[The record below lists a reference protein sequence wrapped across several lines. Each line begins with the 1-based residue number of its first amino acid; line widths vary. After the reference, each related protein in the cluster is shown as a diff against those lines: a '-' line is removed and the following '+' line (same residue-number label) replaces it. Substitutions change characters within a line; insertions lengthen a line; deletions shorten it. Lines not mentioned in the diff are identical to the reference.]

1 MSVVIL
7 TNKTNMNAYSSEQIA
22 RFFSAIN
29 PWRPA
34 YSAVTMSYLAYRRG
48 EKLFLLS
55 ARIYLEVSVPTTL
68 KARFL
73 AGSIECGQLEIS
85 RNGTSLEQALEALLS
100 PEGLTIEGHGTLLMP
115 SHEERGVSVSTPM
128 LLHHEGVNNGNRLG
142 VLSIHGA
149 QRYEYLPQPET
160 DWILKAGVV
169 PYDHI
174 NELSSDYGLGPLNGD
189 SALIEVIAL
198 TAIQVLARSE
208 VKESSA
214 NIGVWM
220 SAKLDK
226 AKAKIGYRVI
236 DKGNVVLRGA
246 KVGEQL
252 AWEDKND
259 FSEGLVSIE
268 VPAGSIV
275 QCIASYEGLAHHI
288 QWRAD
293 PTFFQNP
300 RTAILNSV
308 DQTGALL
315 RAYLMPDLP
324 PKGKAADD
332 FEAAINWVLW
342 ALGFAPANFGLN
354 NKTRDAFD
362 TIAVTPSGDFLVIEC
377 TLGLLRAESKL
388 SKLAARAA
396 SLRASLDASDMTQI
410 RILPIIITAM
420 TREQVKADLDPAE
433 SAGLLVLTRENLEE
447 VFNEMLRF
455 PDADNLFERGIR
467 MLKQA
472 TPSRDLFTN

>member
-1 MSVVIL
+1 MD
-7 TNKTNMNAYSSEQIA
+7 AYSSEQIS
-22 RFFSAIN
+22 RFFAAIT
-29 PWRPA
+29 PWRAA
-34 YSAVTMSYLAYRRG
+34 YTGVTLSYLAIRRDD
-48 EKLFLLS
+48 KLFILS
-55 ARIYLEVSVPTTL
+55 ARIYLDVSAPVKL
-68 KARFL
+68 KDHFQ
-73 AGSIECGQLEIS
+73 AGSIECGQLDIS
-85 RNGTSLEQALEALLS
+85 KNGISFEQTLEALLS
-100 PEGLTIEGHGTLLMP
+100 PEGLPVEGHGKLLMP
-115 SHEERGVSVSTPM
+115 THEDRGISVSAPI
-128 LLHHEGVNNGNRLG
+128 LLHHEGVNNGNRLA
-142 VLSIHGA
+142 VLSINGA

-174 NELSSDYGLGPLNGD
+174 NELSSDYGLGLKGD
-189 SALIEVIAL
+189 SALIEVVAL

-214 NIGVWM
+214 NIGIGM

-226 AKAKIGYRVI
+226 AKAQIGYRVI
-236 DKGNVVLRGA
+236 DKGSVVYRGA
-246 KVGEQL
+246 TLGEQL
-252 AWEDKND
+252 SWEHKNEI
-259 FSEGLVSIE
+259 SEGSISIE

-275 QCIASYEGLAHHI
+275 QCIASYEGQAHHI

-293 PTFFQNP
+293 PKYFQNP
-300 RTAILNSV
+300 RAAILTSV

-362 TIAVTPSGDFLVIEC
+362 TIAVTPSGDFIVIEC

-388 SKLAARAA
+388 SKLAARAV
-396 SLRASLDASDMTQI
+396 SLRASLDASDMKHI
-410 RILPIIITAM
+410 RILPIIISAM
-420 TREQVKADLDPAE
+420 TREQVKADLDQAE
-433 SAGLLVLTRENLEE
+433 SAGILVLTRENLEE

-467 MLKQA
+467 LLAQA
-472 TPSRDLFTN
+472 NPSRDLFANQ